1 MSTSTRADFFDA
13 RAWRTATWSAPF
25 VVQLILGVLLVA
37 MWLLGKWPFDTHS
50 AYAGERAWMLAATVI
65 TAVVSLVVGAALLKS
80 GSPRSRG
87 LGISVVSCSAVVLA
101 GGTIFAYL
109 VLR

>member
-1 MSTSTRADFFDA
+1 MSASNRMNFFDA

-65 TAVVSLVVGAALLKS
+65 TAVVSLLVGVALLKS
-80 GSPRSRG
+80 GSPRNRG
-87 LGISVVSCSAVVLA
+87 LGISVMSCSAVVLA
-101 GGTIFAYL
+101 GGTLFANL